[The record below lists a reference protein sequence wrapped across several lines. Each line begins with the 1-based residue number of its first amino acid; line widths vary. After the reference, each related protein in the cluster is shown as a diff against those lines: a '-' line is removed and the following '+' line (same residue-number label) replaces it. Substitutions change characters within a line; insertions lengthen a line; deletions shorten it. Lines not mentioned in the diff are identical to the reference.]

1 MQAVEFQTTIT
12 NGIIEIPDELK
23 GKIAGVVKVRVMLE
37 ESQNFTDDVP
47 TGEPM
52 KPAIREIDLEAAER
66 GMRMRRNASLNQD
79 RIAAAAAAAFAEMG
93 ITGQPIGAE
102 KLQEMMIADGVDPKS
117 NEFSRGIIEMRE
129 E

>member
-1 MQAVEFQTTIT
+1 MQTVEFQTTVV
-12 NGIIEIPDELK
+12 NGIIVIPDELK
-23 GKIAGVVKVRVMLE
+23 EKIAGVVNVRVMPE
-37 ESQNFTDDVP
+37 ESQNFIDVP

-93 ITGQPIGAE
+93 VTGQPIGAE
-102 KLQEMMIADGVDPKS
+102 KLQEMMIADGVDPES